1 MISMLKIGLTGGI
14 ACGKSTIAD
23 NFISLGAD
31 VYDADVI
38 TKELTLYPNQGFN
51 KILLEFGP
59 NFLATEK
66 LIDKEKL
73 KNHVFNRPDERKR
86 LESIL
91 HPLVFEELQKRI
103 KNTKSGYCIIVVPLL
118 FETNFI
124 DLIDKVI
131 VATCSSDTQLERLL
145 KRDNISRGL
154 AIKIIDSQMTES
166 QRIQKAD
173 IIINTERSLAVIKK
187 QVNELHQIFIKPR

>member
-1 MISMLKIGLTGGI
+1 M
-14 ACGKSTIAD
+14 
-23 NFISLGAD
+23 
-31 VYDADVI
+31 
-38 TKELTLYPNQGFN
+38 
-51 KILLEFGP
+51 
-59 NFLATEK
+59 
-66 LIDKEKL
+66 
-73 KNHVFNRPDERKR
+73 FNRPYERKR